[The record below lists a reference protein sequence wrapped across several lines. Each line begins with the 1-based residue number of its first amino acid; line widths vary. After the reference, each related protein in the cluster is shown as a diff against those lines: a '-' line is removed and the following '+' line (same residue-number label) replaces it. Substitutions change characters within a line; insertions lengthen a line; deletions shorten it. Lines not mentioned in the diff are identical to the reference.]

1 MHVCVRVCVC
11 VCLCV
16 CMCMCV
22 NVPVCFCAR
31 LCSYVCAHA
40 HVCVHV
46 CVRVH
51 VCACALQPHRRCRGV
66 HGAVLAG
73 FVEAGVRMCCC
84 CCSLSAKR
92 TGASMVPVLATM
104 SELCFNTQ
112 CAASTCTVRSMP
124 HEQSKPTR
132 IAFLKGPVQANFRA
146 SCLTK

>member
-1 MHVCVRVCVC
+1 

-84 CCSLSAKR
+84 CCSLSAR
-92 TGASMVPVLATM
+92 RIGQVRAWCPGWPQCL
-104 SELCFNTQ
+104 NTTSAK
-112 CAASTCTVRSMP
+112 CVASTCIVRSMP
-124 HEQSKPTR
+124 HKQSKPPRT
-132 IAFLKGPVQANFRA
+132 AVPKGPVQANVRA
-146 SCLTK
+146 S